1 MWTNQEGYTFIIPPQ
16 RVRRIL
22 RRLWDSGFQDL
33 ARSSYQGSW
42 RKALRRA
49 LGRVLSQSTR
59 RATIRCGNGSL
70 LPVFR
75 SEVEGT
81 VYHFVTLQ
89 RRNGNFSILAVRTR
103 AKFDDERFDSR
114 ETQRALTQI
123 DQHLMPHAK
132 SIEEQKRLVLEN
144 KRQSD
149 VNGNSVQPRRG
160 TKNLPDRSY
169 IAMINGIPTRINVEV
184 DTDEHQQKTHMRVVN
199 RRDPKALNYFVRI
212 DEEGRP
218 IQVSYRTPGNKNMT
232 PLFGPFGNSFRFL
245 PPVASQIVQK
255 GRDPWWDAHPEGR
268 RTQRAK
274 SSARATG
281 RRSARQ
287 SRPPGRKAREF
298 EHEAL
303 FENQFEHEL
312 ALV

>member
-149 VNGNSVQPRRG
+149 VNGKSVQPRRG

-169 IAMINGIPTRINVEV
+169 ITTVDGKQTRVNVEV
-184 DTDEHQQKTHMRVVN
+184 DTDLHQHRTHMGVVN
-199 RRDPKALNYFVRI
+199 PRDPNAHNFFVLI
-212 DEEGRP
+212 NSEGIPMKVFERRP
-218 IQVSYRTPGNKNMT
+218 GQKMRELRLTQQQRST
-232 PLFGPFGNSFRFL
+232 FGFL
-245 PPVASQIVQK
+245 PALAPSIRQR
-255 GRDPWWDAHPEGR
+255 GRDPWWDKHP
-268 RTQRAK
+268 K
-274 SSARATG
+274 RATAAKAT
-281 RRSARQ
+281 RARP
-287 SRPPGRKAREF
+287 RARGRKAREF